1 MYSSY
6 QNWLGGSETLWQIS
20 GMLLCKRNPPHCLF
34 GGHCYDFYIKR
45 KDTHII
51 LFSALNDMD
60 QAQVKTVFFNKFL
73 MFLTFEMIPGCYV
86 TDMHVWLM
94 RLIQNLPV
102 N

>member
-45 KDTHII
+45 KDTHNIYSFFGTQWYGSSSSQNC
-51 LFSALNDMD
+51 LF
-60 QAQVKTVFFNKFL
+60 Q
-73 MFLTFEMIPGCYV
+73 
-86 TDMHVWLM
+86 
-94 RLIQNLPV
+94 
-102 N
+102 